1 MRNRPSPARRAACCA
16 VTALAALHACILG
29 AQPADGP
36 PPPRHA
42 RDAAPT
48 APAGAL
54 RVPVRGFEITG
65 SPLLPLH
72 ELHEL
77 VRPFEHRVLGA
88 EDLLE
93 IRHRIDRFLFER
105 GLVNSGAVI
114 PDQSLDDGVV
124 RIAIVAGRL
133 ARIDVEGTRHLRPD
147 YVVDRVAPPPGALL
161 DVNRVRERLQ
171 LLQQDPLIA
180 SVQGE
185 LRAGSAPGE
194 GELLLRIE
202 EAPTLQAALT
212 LANDEPPSVGG
223 TRLYAEAAHL
233 DASGRG
239 DMLRA
244 AVGAT
249 EGLREARVAYSL
261 PIGATGATLR
271 VGYERTRSTVIEDP
285 FEELDIESRGE
296 SALAGVTF
304 VLRRSLDT
312 ELALGVQLERRTS
325 ATTLLGEPFS
335 FYAGANEGRATVVP
349 LRFVQH
355 YLRRPADA
363 VVVLRST
370 LSVGLDAMG
379 ATMNGTAPDGRFI
392 AWLGQA
398 QAAWRPARAGGELSA
413 RLEVQLA
420 SRPLL
425 PLERFA
431 MGGAAVVPD
440 MAGAGGVGTV
450 RGYRRN
456 ALVRDDAVAGSI
468 EYGHPVWQSETGDGV
483 ITLAVFAD
491 AGRGWNRG
499 DGFRDARTLASV
511 GLGVRVTG
519 GPVRGALYWGVPLVD
534 RPADRQDLQDHGI
547 HFALQWSWRGDF
559 PP

>member
-1 MRNRPSPARRAACCA
+1 
-16 VTALAALHACILG
+16 VTALVALHACILG
-29 AQPADGP
+29 AQSADARADGP
-36 PPPRHA
+36 PPPYG
-42 RDAAPT
+42 APT
-48 APAGAL
+48 APPGAL
-54 RVPVRGFEITG
+54 RVPVRGFEIIG
-65 SPLLPLH
+65 SPLLPLQ
-72 ELHEL
+72 ELYDI
-77 VRPFEHRVLGA
+77 VRPFERRVLGA

-93 IRHRIDRFLFER
+93 IRRRIDRFLFER

-114 PDQSLDDGVV
+114 PDQSLDDGIV

-133 ARIDVEGTRHLRPD
+133 ARIDVEGARQLRPD
-147 YVVDRVAPPPGALL
+147 YVIDRVAPQAGTLL
-161 DVNRVRERLQ
+161 DVNRLRERLQ
-171 LLQQDPLIA
+171 LLQQEPLIA
-180 SVQGE
+180 RVQGE
-185 LRAGSAPGE
+185 LRAGSAQGE

-202 EAPTLQAALT
+202 EAPTLQAAMT

-223 TRLYAEAAHL
+223 TRLYVEAAHL
-233 DASGRG
+233 NASGRG

-249 EGLREARVAYSL
+249 EGLREARLAYLL
-261 PIGATGATLR
+261 PIGASGSTLR

-296 SALAGVTF
+296 SALAGATF
-304 VLRRSLDT
+304 VLQRSLDT
-312 ELALGVQLERRTS
+312 ELAIGLQLEHRTT

-335 FYAGANEGRATVVP
+335 FYAGANDGRATVVP
-349 LRFVQH
+349 LRFVQS
-355 YLRRPADA
+355 YLQRPADTVLA
-363 VVVLRST
+363 LRST
-370 LSVGLDAMG
+370 LSVGLAAMG
-379 ATMNGTAPDGRFI
+379 ATINETAPDGRFV

-398 QAAWRPARAGGELSA
+398 QAAWRPPRAGGELLG

-431 MGGAAVVPD
+431 MGGATVVPD

-468 EYGHPVWQSETGDGV
+468 EYGQPVWQSATGDGV
-483 ITLAVFAD
+483 VTLAVFTD

-499 DGFRDARTLASV
+499 DDPGGARTLASV

-519 GPVRGALYWGVPLVD
+519 GPVRGALYWGYPLVD
-534 RPADRQDLQDHGI
+534 RPADRHDLQDHGI

>member
-1 MRNRPSPARRAACCA
+1 M
-16 VTALAALHACILG
+16 AALHACMLG
-29 AQPADGP
+29 AQPADAPAIGP
-36 PPPRHA
+36 PPRQA
-42 RDAAPT
+42 RDAAPA
-48 APAGAL
+48 APPGAL

-72 ELHEL
+72 ELQEI
-77 VRPFEHRVLGA
+77 VRPFERRVLGT

-105 GLVNSGAVI
+105 GFVNSGAVI

-133 ARIDVEGTRHLRPD
+133 ARIDVEGTRHLRQD
-147 YVVDRVAPPPGALL
+147 YVIDRVTPVPGALL
-161 DVNRVRERLQ
+161 DVNRLRERLQ

-185 LRAGSAPGE
+185 LRAGSALGE

-202 EAPTLQAALT
+202 EAPALQAALT

-233 DASGRG
+233 DASGHG

-249 EGLREARVAYSL
+249 EGLREGRVAYSL
-261 PIGATGATLR
+261 PMGATGATLR
-271 VGYERTRSTVIEDP
+271 MGYERTRSTVIEYP

-296 SALAGVTF
+296 SALVGVTLM
-304 VLRRSLDT
+304 LRRSLDA
-312 ELALGVQLERRTS
+312 ELGFGLQIERRTS

-335 FYAGANEGRATVVP
+335 LYAGANDGRTTVVP

-355 YLRRPADA
+355 YVRRPADA
-363 VVVLRST
+363 AVALRST
-370 LSVGLDAMG
+370 LSVGIDAMG
-379 ATMNGTAPDGRFI
+379 ATRNETAPDGRFV

-398 QAAWRPARAGGELSA
+398 QAAWRAAAAGGELMA
-413 RLEVQLA
+413 RLEVQFA
-420 SRPLL
+420 SRTLL

-431 MGGAAVVPD
+431 MGGATVVPD

-456 ALVRDDAVAGSI
+456 ALVSDDAVAGSI
-468 EYGHPVWQSETGDGV
+468 EYGHPAWRSETGDGV

-499 DGFRDARTLASV
+499 QDVGDARTLASV
-511 GLGVRVTG
+511 GLGVRMTG
-519 GPVRGALYWGVPLVD
+519 GPLRGALYWGMPIVD
-534 RPADRQDLQDHGI
+534 RPADRQDLQDRGI
-547 HFALQWSWRGDF
+547 HFALQWFWRGDF
-559 PP
+559 HL

>member
-1 MRNRPSPARRAACCA
+1 MRKRPRPAQRAACCA
-16 VTALAALHACILG
+16 VTALVAFHACILG
-29 AQPADGP
+29 VQSADAWADGP
-36 PPPRHA
+36 PPPG
-42 RDAAPT
+42 APT
-48 APAGAL
+48 GAL
-54 RVPVRGFEITG
+54 RVVVRGFEITG
-65 SPLLPLH
+65 SPLLPLQQ
-72 ELHEL
+72 LYDI
-77 VRPFEHRVLGA
+77 VRPFERQVLGA

-93 IRHRIDRFLFER
+93 IRQRIDRFLFER

-114 PDQSLDDGVV
+114 PDQSLDDGIV

-133 ARIDVEGTRHLRPD
+133 ARIDVEGTRQLRPD
-147 YVVDRVAPPPGALL
+147 YVIDRVAPQAGALL
-161 DVNRVRERLQ
+161 DVNRLRERLQ

-185 LRAGSAPGE
+185 LRAGSTQGE

-202 EAPTLQAALT
+202 EAPTLQAAVT

-223 TRLYAEAAHL
+223 TRLYVEAAHL
-233 DASGRG
+233 NASGRG

-249 EGLREARVAYSL
+249 EGLREGRLAYSL
-261 PIGATGATLR
+261 PIGASGSALR

-296 SALAGVTF
+296 SALAGATL
-304 VLRRSLDT
+304 VLQRSLDA
-312 ELALGVQLERRTS
+312 ELAIGLQLERRTS

-335 FYAGANEGRATVVP
+335 FYAGANDGRATVVP
-349 LRFVQH
+349 LRFVQ
-355 YLRRPADA
+355 YWLQRPADA
-363 VVVLRST
+363 VLALRST
-370 LSVGLDAMG
+370 LSVGLETMG
-379 ATMNGTAPDGRFI
+379 ATINETAPDGRFV

-398 QAAWRPARAGGELSA
+398 QAAWRPAGTGGELLG

-431 MGGAAVVPD
+431 MGGATVVPD

-468 EYGHPVWQSETGDGV
+468 EYGHPVWQSATGDGV
-483 ITLAVFAD
+483 VTLAVFTD

-499 DGFRDARTLASV
+499 DDPDARTLASV

-519 GPVRGALYWGVPLVD
+519 GPVRGALYWGFPLVD
-534 RPADRQDLQDHGI
+534 RPADRHDLQDHGI